1 MEGHKLHE
9 KMWNEHLVPNAE
21 YFKYLAKTEV
31 ALQTM
36 GFFLKNIYLFIYLV
50 APGLIYL
57 FIFIFIFGC
66 VGSSFLC
73 EGFL

>member
-1 MEGHKLHE
+1 MVVSQGPWGGGYSLFSF
-9 KMWNEHLVPNAE
+9 L
-21 YFKYLAKTEV
+21 
-31 ALQTM
+31 
-36 GFFLKNIYLFIYLV
+36 FFFFVNIYLV

-66 VGSSFLC
+66 AGSSFLC

>member
-1 MEGHKLHE
+1 MIQFSLNQRSPPQWSQ
-9 KMWNEHLVPNAE
+9 MFFPTIAHLSVS
-21 YFKYLAKTEV
+21 
-31 ALQTM
+31 
-36 GFFLKNIYLFIYLV
+36 FFFFFNIYLV